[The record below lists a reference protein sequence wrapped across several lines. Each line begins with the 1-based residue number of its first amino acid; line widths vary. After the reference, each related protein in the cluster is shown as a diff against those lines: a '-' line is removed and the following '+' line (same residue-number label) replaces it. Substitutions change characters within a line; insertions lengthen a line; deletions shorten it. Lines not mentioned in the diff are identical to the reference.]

1 MHVAV
6 DPGSGR
12 QYTLTEPYPV
22 FREVTEIPDGARVI
36 SLTEEEFLGAPFQT
50 RETDQE
56 EAENIFCLAGCLEG
70 KSTRMGSFAK
80 ALTAKIPFMSTAEK
94 DEMLRAIAEGMAYE
108 DILAMADLQAADM
121 LAFRLKKKEES
132 A

>member
-1 MHVAV
+1 
-6 DPGSGR
+6 
-12 QYTLTEPYPV
+12 
-22 FREVTEIPDGARVI
+22 
-36 SLTEEEFLGAPFQT
+36 
-50 RETDQE
+50 
-56 EAENIFCLAGCLEG
+56 
-70 KSTRMGSFAK
+70 
-80 ALTAKIPFMSTAEK
+80 MSTAEK